1 MKQKRLIGNALL
13 LTATGFVLRG
23 LGMVV
28 RVYISSKIG
37 EEGMGLYQL
46 VQSVYFLFITLAQSG
61 ISVALTRC
69 MSSHLAKGDTVLA
82 YSSLKSALNLSF
94 FIGSF
99 AGALMCALARPVC
112 IYWLGD
118 MRCVNALITLS
129 VSLPFIAVCNVL
141 SSYFIIR
148 ANAVYGCTAQLLE
161 QGIRIFIIMLSGV
174 IFKPKTLS
182 ESLSAIVFASSV
194 SEAVSC
200 AFLYICYVIKRPKL
214 KRVKQYRPIIK
225 NAVPVALSRYLA
237 SALHTVEN
245 VLVPNAIAMYTHSK
259 SEALS
264 QFGALKGMALPLLF
278 FPYSFLSAI
287 TTLLVPRVSGA
298 EAVGN
303 KKSLADT
310 TNKICSITLL
320 LSFAAAGLFLT
331 FSEYIGML
339 VYKSERVCAIIMMLA
354 PIVPFMYLDSV
365 CDGFLKGLG
374 KQKQVLYHNCIDS
387 GARIILVLVF
397 VPRFGLGGFI
407 GVMVV
412 SNISIALMNF
422 FTLCRATNIKFSFFC
437 RFFWPAGIT
446 FASAFLTKLF
456 IKNGATTLKTVVGSA
471 LYCGIFALLYAVFN
485 YFKKIY
491 KNSALF

>member
-61 ISVALTRC
+61 VSVALTRC
-69 MSSHLAKGDTVLA
+69 MSAHLAKGDTVAA
-82 YSSLKSALNLSF
+82 YSSLKSALNLAF
-94 FIGSF
+94 FIGSVS
-99 AGALMCALARPVC
+99 GAAMFALAKPVC
-112 IYWLGD
+112 TYWLGD
-118 MRCVNALITLS
+118 MRCVDALTTLS

-141 SSYFIIR
+141 SAYFIIR
-148 ANAVYGCTAQLLE
+148 ANAVYGCAAQLLE
-161 QGIRIFIIMLSGV
+161 QGVRIAVIMLSGV
-174 IFKPKTLS
+174 VFKPKTLA
-182 ESLSAIVFASSV
+182 ESLNAIVFASSV

-200 AFLYICYVIKRPKL
+200 AFLYACYVIQRPKL
-214 KRVKQYRPIIK
+214 KRKRQYRPIIK

-245 VLVPNAIAMYTHSK
+245 VLVPNAITMYTHSK

-287 TTLLVPRVSGA
+287 TTLLVPKITGA
-298 EAVGN
+298 DAVGN
-303 KKSLADT
+303 KRALADT
-310 TNKICSITLL
+310 THKICKITLVMA
-320 LSFAAAGLFLT
+320 FAAAGLFYT
-331 FSEYIGML
+331 FNEYIGML
-339 VYKSERVCAIIMMLA
+339 VYKSERVCTLIMLLA

-387 GARIILVLVF
+387 GLRIILVLIF
-397 VPRFGLGGFI
+397 VPRFGLVGFV

-412 SNISIALMNF
+412 SNVLIALMNF
-422 FTLCRATNIKFSFFC
+422 FTLCRTANVKFGIFS
-437 RFFWPAGIT
+437 RFFVPAAVT
-446 FASAFLTKLF
+446 FVSAVLTK
-456 IKNGATTLKTVVGSA
+456 IIVKNGATTTKIVVGVL
-471 LYCGIFALLYAVFN
+471 LYSGVFALFYALLAT
-485 YFKKIY
+485 YEKIY
-491 KNSALF
+491 KI